1 MVKKSKSTEKMT
13 LANLNYLIYKNKIW
27 LNPEYQRESVWTL
40 SQKQL
45 FIDSLFLEI
54 DIPKLY
60 FRAIDKET
68 FEYEVVDG
76 QQRLRTISGFFGDEF
91 RMPPDADNVDEE
103 PVGDRAFSELHTDLQ
118 MQLRD
123 VNLDVV
129 VLSAAYTDDDIEE
142 TFLRLQNGT
151 PLNAPEKRRAIA
163 GNMRNVV
170 QELSRHDVFKL
181 CSFENKRFAYEDA
194 AAKLLH
200 LLFAGSITDI
210 KPLSIQRTYEHHKNI
225 TSDEPTVKRA
235 LRAYRFIVKTFKNR
249 PSPKFKKYS
258 MITLPHLV
266 LELLETYNL
275 ADFPNEFAES
285 YSAFEFDRTR
295 NGELPEEEQD
305 ARLAA
310 YTDAAR
316 SDSIQAMR
324 YREDVLRGVIIR
336 GLSNLVLKDTTRGF
350 SDEQRVAIFWR
361 DGGKCQSCGK
371 ECDENEFHADHIEP
385 HAKGGK
391 TKIANGQVL
400 CPECNQKKGARVEA
414 AIA

>member
-1 MVKKSKSTEKMT
+1 MAKKSKSTEKMT
-13 LANLNYLIYKNKIW
+13 LANLKYLIYRNKLW

-45 FIDSLFLEI
+45 FIDSLLLEI

-60 FRAIDKET
+60 FRAIDKDT
-68 FEYEVVDG
+68 YEYEVVDG
-76 QQRLRTISGFFGDEF
+76 QQRLRAISDYFQDEF
-91 RMPPDADNVDEE
+91 RMPPDADDVEGE
-103 PVGDRAFSELHTDLQ
+103 TVKDRSFSELHTDLQ

-163 GNMRNVV
+163 GNMRSVM
-170 QELSRHDVFKL
+170 QEIAGHDVFKL
-181 CSFENKRFAYEDA
+181 CSFENKRFAHEDA

-200 LLFAGSITDI
+200 LLLAGSITDI
-210 KPLSIQRTYEHHKNI
+210 KPLSVQRTYEQNKGI
-225 TSDEPTVKRA
+225 TINDATVKRA
-235 LRAYRFIVKTFKNR
+235 LRSYRFLVKAFKTR
-249 PSPKFKKYS
+249 SPKFKKYS
-258 MITLPHLV
+258 MITLPHLAV
-266 LELLETYNL
+266 ELLETYNL
-275 ADFPNEFAES
+275 VDFPVEFAES
-285 YSAFEFDRTR
+285 YSAFEFDRAR
-295 NGELPEEEQD
+295 NGELPEEQQD
-305 ARLAA
+305 SRLTA

-324 YREDVLRGVIIR
+324 YREDVLRGVLIR
-336 GLSNLVLKDTTRGF
+336 GIPGLVLKDTTRGF
-350 SDEQRVAIFWR
+350 SDEQRIAIFWR
-361 DGGKCQSCGK
+361 DGGKCQSCGR
-371 ECDENEFHADHIEP
+371 ECDENDFHADHIKP
-385 HAKGGK
+385 HAKGGH

-400 CPECNQKKGARVEA
+400 CPECNRKKGDRVES